1 MWMHLVYKVR
11 TGGWR
16 RNGGVKEKQGDE
28 EEEEE
33 GLRQVLKS
41 LLFKT
46 E

>member
-1 MWMHLVYKVR
+1 MEGER
-11 TGGWR
+11 
-16 RNGGVKEKQGDE
+16 KQGDE